1 MEEQFKIRKNKNG
14 KLQIFDPLRGKY
26 VALTPEEN
34 VRQHFI
40 SFLTESLGYPRALMQ
55 NEVSIALNGLK
66 KRCDTVVYSKS
77 LVPLVIIE
85 YKAPS
90 VQITE
95 KVFNQIA
102 RYNFALRVQYLIVSN
117 GSESYC
123 ARMDNDF
130 SNWVF
135 LDHIPDY
142 STIIQQQL

>member
-1 MEEQFKIRKNKNG
+1 MEEQFITRKDKNG
-14 KLQIFDPLRGKY
+14 NLQIWDPLRSKY

-40 SFLTESLGYPRALMQ
+40 AFLTYSLGYPLALMQ

-66 KRCDTVVYSKS
+66 RRCDTVVYSKA

-117 GSESYC
+117 GRESYC
-123 ARMDNDF
+123 ARMDNGY

-142 STIIQQQL
+142 STITRQQL